1 MDLGLALNVI
11 VTGIIVVFLALIL
24 LILVMWAMGAIIT
37 RLTGRKKPEKQIEKS
52 SPAPQAAVVPA
63 PADASV
69 QVEAGIEEEVV
80 AVIMAAVSA
89 MQAESGAPG
98 AFAVKSI
105 RRSREARPAWSV
117 AGLQQNTRP
126 F

>member
-1 MDLGLALNVI
+1 MDFCLALNVI

-24 LILVMWAMGAIIT
+24 LILVMTAMGAVIT
-37 RLTGRKKPEKQIEKS
+37 RLTGSKKPEKQIEKS
-52 SPAPQAAVVPA
+52 SPAPQAAAPA
-63 PADASV
+63 PVDASV
-69 QVEAGIEEEVV
+69 QVESGIEEEVV

-89 MQAESGAPG
+89 MQAESGETG
-98 AFAVKSI
+98 TFAVKSI

>member
-1 MDLGLALNVI
+1 MDFGLALNVI

-24 LILVMWAMGAIIT
+24 LILVMTAMGAVIT
-37 RLTGRKKPEKQIEKS
+37 RLTGSKKPEKQIEKS
-52 SPAPQAAVVPA
+52 V
-63 PADASV
+63 DASV
-69 QVEAGIEEEVV
+69 QVESGIEEEVV

-89 MQAESGAPG
+89 MQAESGEPG
-98 AFAVKSI
+98 TFAVKSI

-117 AGLQQNTRP
+117 AGLRQNTRP